1 MIKLLLFLLFFVLY
15 GIYFFVKTTSVMRK
29 MRKAIDTENTAEFDA
44 LLKKYNKQLRD
55 PDTPLVIEVFEY
67 LCQTRSFACFKV
79 LFQHETAA
87 EWQKIII
94 AGEPINSPLVE
105 AMYCEQTDLLRFLL
119 EQGMQADV
127 EPCSPWLWA
136 VSCGLIDHAR
146 VLDEFGANTITP
158 AQQAGLPT
166 LEEELMN
173 EKNWMNCQDELR
185 PVVAYL
191 VERGIKVPAPLLERF
206 HFNDSSQ
213 S

>member
-29 MRKAIDTENTAEFDA
+29 MRKAIDAENTAEFDA

-105 AMYCEQTDLLRFLL
+105 AMYCEQTD
-119 EQGMQADV
+119 
-127 EPCSPWLWA
+127 
-136 VSCGLIDHAR
+136 
-146 VLDEFGANTITP
+146 
-158 AQQAGLPT
+158 
-166 LEEELMN
+166 
-173 EKNWMNCQDELR
+173 
-185 PVVAYL
+185 
-191 VERGIKVPAPLLERF
+191 
-206 HFNDSSQ
+206 
-213 S
+213 